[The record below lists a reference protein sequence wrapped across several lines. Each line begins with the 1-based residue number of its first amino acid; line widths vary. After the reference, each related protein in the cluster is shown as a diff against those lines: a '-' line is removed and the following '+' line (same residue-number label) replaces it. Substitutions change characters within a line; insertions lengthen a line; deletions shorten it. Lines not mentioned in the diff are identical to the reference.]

1 MEYFIK
7 GVSFCS
13 IIVHS
18 SERYPSTASSLVKG
32 CNFDVSPAIFM
43 LLVMRFYLNNVE
55 QIIYIVMGIPS

>member
-13 IIVHS
+13 IIVHA
-18 SERYPSTASSLVKG
+18 SERYPSTSSSLVKG
-32 CNFDVSPAIFM
+32 CNFDVLPAIFI
-43 LLVMRFYLNNVE
+43 LLVMSFYLDNVE

>member
-7 GVSFCS
+7 GEVFVAFF
-13 IIVHS
+13 VHA
-18 SERYPSTASSLVKG
+18 SERYPSPLSSLVKG

-55 QIIYIVMGIPS
+55 QIIYVVMGIPS

>member
-18 SERYPSTASSLVKG
+18 SERYPSTSSSLVKG
-32 CNFDVSPAIFM
+32 CNFDVSSAIFM